1 MYPISSVRMR
11 MMLPLSIWTSSPQRQ
26 QNKCAAGRALR
37 RLTYSDRQ
45 RTTGVMNIK
54 EASKPMRRRKAM
66 REPVDELPAFQ
77 SSKSQCIYF
86 LSLVSICPALRIATS
101 FQVFAK
107 FKHLKLLGPSP
118 LVLLTMHAPA
128 GHGYPCHSLFS
139 TASPAYSIKLAHR
152 RCLYR

>member
-1 MYPISSVRMR
+1 MHPRSPEQMR

-37 RLTYSDRQ
+37 RLTYLDRQ
-45 RTTGVMNIK
+45 RTTGVMKTK

-66 REPVDELPAFQ
+66 RGPVDELPAFQ
-77 SSKSQCIYF
+77 SSKSQCIYSF
-86 LSLVSICPALRIATS
+86 HCFHLSRTS
-101 FQVFAK
+101 YYHQLPSFRKV
-107 FKHLKLLGPSP
+107 KHLNFLGLSP

-139 TASPAYSIKLAHR
+139 TVSPAYSLKLVHR